1 MFLFISLF
9 ALIFFSLALSPIF
22 NKPQWASDNDDD
34 DDDKDDDAD
43 DEDDCDDD
51 DKNEDEDE
59 WERGEMP
66 VEETL
71 CG

>member
-34 DDDKDDDAD
+34 DKDDDAD
-43 DEDDCDDD
+43 DEDDSDDDEDDD
-51 DKNEDEDE
+51 DDDDE